1 MNDNVDN
8 PRLRPEIYIAAAFGA
23 FFLGFGDLMKNDKSA
38 TVLKMSEV
46 IRQHLLPGFGAGASI
61 ALLLLVIFGI
71 VVCWIHGPRTKI
83 DAFSRG
89 FSVFALFAVAS
100 PSQITLGAQ
109 VSVNAQS
116 AAQTLSAIFP
126 IQSAYAQ
133 SGTVTDLYDESNIP
147 VVQGEAV
154 VVLPDLRGVK
164 THPAVTVTVRDPKT
178 AHIRSLER
186 TFGSKFK
193 IQQPF
198 GEYLLEVETSGYRRV
213 EVPIGI
219 GSSIDAYT
227 LPLVET
233 KVPLSIQQLYEPI
246 RSDLVP
252 NPAEKYKQ
260 LGIKEFRSKDYKQAV
275 LNYDRSI
282 EIDKHDPTTHNYKGY
297 SLFRA
302 GKYEEALNALEIS
315 KKLDPEYFLA
325 RLNLAK
331 VFCAQQNYESAESV
345 LLDET
350 QIHNDKLKVLEDDGE
365 FRRHCRP
372 ILDKIPADTKS

>member
-8 PRLRPEIYIAAAFGA
+8 PRLRSDIYIAAAFGA
-23 FFLGFGDLMKNDKSA
+23 FFLGFGDLLKNDKSA

-46 IRQHLLPGFGAGASI
+46 IRQHLFPGFGAGASI
-61 ALLLLVIFGI
+61 ALILLVIFGI

-100 PSQITLGAQ
+100 PSQIALGTQA
-109 VSVNAQS
+109 SVNVRS
-116 AAQTLSAIFP
+116 APDLSAIFP

-133 SGTVTDLYDESNIP
+133 SGTITDLYDESDVPI
-147 VVQGEAV
+147 VQGEAV
-154 VVLPDLRGVK
+154 VVLPDLRGLE
-164 THPAVTVTVRDPKT
+164 THPAVTVTIRDPKT
-178 AHIRSLER
+178 AQIKSLER

-193 IQQPF
+193 IQQPI

-213 EVPIGI
+213 EVPIEI
-219 GSSIDAYT
+219 ERAIDAFT

-233 KVPLSIQQLYEPI
+233 KVPLSIQRLYGSF

-260 LGIKEFRSKDYKQAV
+260 LGIKAFRLKDYTQAV
-275 LNYDRSI
+275 QDYDKSI
-282 EIDKHDPTTHNYKGY
+282 EIDEYDPTTHNYKGY

-302 GKYEEALNALEIS
+302 GRYEDALSALEIS
-315 KKLDPEYFLA
+315 KELDPEYFLA

-331 VFCAQQNYESAESV
+331 VFCAQQNYEHALSI
-345 LLDET
+345 LIDEAP
-350 QIHNDKLKVLEDDGE
+350 IHNDELKVLEDDGE
-365 FRRHCRP
+365 FRRHCEP
-372 ILDKIPADTKS
+372 ILDEIPTGT